1 MILGRLPQN
10 TLTKNTLLV
19 LSVAGGMVRLGIWQL
34 DRLAQRRALNDR
46 VEAQL
51 SQPRLNLNTAGIGAD
66 LGSME
71 YREVVVTG
79 EYDPSGEVALRNQV
93 WNNHI
98 GVHLLTP
105 LHIGG
110 SG

>member
-1 MILGRLPQN
+1 MIL
-10 TLTKNTLLV
+10 TKFFNRQWWKTTLLV
-19 LSVAGGMVRLGIWQL
+19 ILAAGGMVRLGILQL
-34 DRLAQRRALNDR
+34 DRLAQRRAFNDR

-51 SQPRLNLNTAGIGAD
+51 YQPRLNLNTAGIGAD

-98 GVHLLTP
+98 G
-105 LHIGG
+105 
-110 SG
+110 